1 VIRQGG
7 ERNDKEYEKGILS
20 ILISNQVI
28 FVLAFAFICQVGLS
42 FYGGFTSVYLLNLG
56 YGQGTIGLLNCI
68 SALSEV
74 PVLFF
79 ANKLLKKLGSMKLL
93 IASCIM
99 MGIRTIMVTGGTL
112 PIILLSQTLQ
122 GVTYMTVYYSC
133 VIYINKNVKWGKQ
146 SQGQSIL
153 AIIQAGIGSIL
164 GNILGGYLA
173 DYAGLRISYFIM
185 AIFIFTSTILVTIIM
200 MVYTKKEKYKES

>member
-1 VIRQGG
+1 MIRQGG

-79 ANKLLKKLGSMKLL
+79 ANKLLKKVRLHEVIDCLL
-93 IASCIM
+93 HNDGNTYHYGYRWYPTHNII
-99 MGIRTIMVTGGTL
+99 IPDVTGCDL
-112 PIILLSQTLQ
+112 YDRIL
-122 GVTYMTVYYSC
+122 
-133 VIYINKNVKWGKQ
+133 
-146 SQGQSIL
+146 
-153 AIIQAGIGSIL
+153 
-164 GNILGGYLA
+164 
-173 DYAGLRISYFIM
+173 
-185 AIFIFTSTILVTIIM
+185 
-200 MVYTKKEKYKES
+200 